1 MKSTQSDSY
10 QKLEKQKITID
21 FKVDFTDQTTHQSSS
36 NLPPSWLFLCNSTAS
51 ELGQFWTLQISLS
64 KMQVH
69 MLYNFMYMYTFQAYI
84 SILHIFVKVNKW

>member
-36 NLPPSWLFLCNSTAS
+36 NLPPS
-51 ELGQFWTLQISLS
+51 
-64 KMQVH
+64 
-69 MLYNFMYMYTFQAYI
+69 
-84 SILHIFVKVNKW
+84 